1 MPGFDPLLLSGRD
14 FLALYALLLVGA
26 VAMGWV
32 LPRWLRPDGKVLVLQ
47 HPFELACLSG
57 GPTRYAETLV
67 VGLMQAGHLA
77 VREDRSF
84 VPLHPVAGQSSAEV
98 TVLGLPP
105 GTDWDMLMCSLWN
118 AANWVELRLIARGL
132 WVSRAEWWEIR
143 GWSCLPYGLVLVFGA
158 IRWEVGLLHQQP
170 VPYLGSLLLVTLL
183 AGIVRCVTIDRRT
196 CAGAKVLEAARK
208 EAEDLR
214 HDRRLN
220 QASMAVALFG
230 TSVLAGTPYEALY
243 RLRLGRKRPVATVL
257 SRA

>member
-1 MPGFDPLLLSGRD
+1 MADEEGMPGFDPLLLSGRD

-57 GPTRYAETLV
+57 RPTRYAETLV

-84 VPLHPVAGQSSAEV
+84 VPSPGCRAKQRGSDGAGSASGDGLGHADVQPVECGQ
-98 TVLGLPP
+98 LG
-105 GTDWDMLMCSLWN
+105 GM
-118 AANWVELRLIARGL
+118 RLIARG

-170 VPYLGSLLLVTLL
+170 VPIL
-183 AGIVRCVTIDRRT
+183 ALC
-196 CAGAKVLEAARK
+196 CW
-208 EAEDLR
+208 
-214 HDRRLN
+214 
-220 QASMAVALFG
+220 
-230 TSVLAGTPYEALY
+230 
-243 RLRLGRKRPVATVL
+243 
-257 SRA
+257 